1 MCFFTILTG
10 WKLCL
15 IWNAQCIT
23 CTVPPY
29 DYYRLIFL
37 KFQLNVKK
45 LSKIRT
51 SKVSCTLYSVDCMQF
66 VVSMFVLLMHLFKK
80 CGVMINH
87 SSINKNFRYTHFKNN
102 LFDPLQ
108 TALVFTIMNFKERTY
123 PDVAKIWICYINRI
137 WWLAAISH

>member
-10 WKLCL
+10 WELCL
-15 IWNAQCIT
+15 IWNAQCI
-23 CTVPPY
+23 TVPPY
-29 DYYRLIFL
+29 DYYRLIFF

-45 LSKIRT
+45 ENKIRT

>member
-1 MCFFTILTG
+1 MFFHNFNRLRTLPYL
-10 WKLCL
+10 KCSMYY
-15 IWNAQCIT
+15 
-23 CTVPPY
+23 CTSLLWLLQV
-29 DYYRLIFL
+29 DFL
-37 KFQLNVKK
+37 KFQLNVKN
-45 LSKIRT
+45 KIKN

-123 PDVAKIWICYINRI
+123 PDVAKIWICNINRI

>member
-23 CTVPPY
+23 VPPY

-45 LSKIRT
+45 KIRT

-80 CGVMINH
+80 CGVMINY
-87 SSINKNFRYTHFKNN
+87 SSINKTSGILILRITC
-102 LFDPLQ
+102 LTLLQ
-108 TALVFTIMNFKERTY
+108 TALVLTIMNFKERTY
-123 PDVAKIWICYINRI
+123 PDVAKIWICNINRI